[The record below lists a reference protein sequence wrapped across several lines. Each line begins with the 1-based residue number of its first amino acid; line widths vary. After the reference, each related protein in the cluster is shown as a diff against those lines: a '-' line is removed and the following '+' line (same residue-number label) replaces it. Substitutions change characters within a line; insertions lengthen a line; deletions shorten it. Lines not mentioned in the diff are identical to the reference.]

1 MTLLIGKDPNAGKD
15 WRQKRRGWQR
25 MRWLYSITI
34 SMDMVLSKL
43 WEMVKDRETWPAAS
57 PWGHKELDVT
67 ERLNNSNNTCMK
79 WVWNSYP
86 HSNPQCNWVKP
97 ALTDQTNINGALTM
111 CSENTNTTKTQILP
125 SNYCLVQG
133 QSHESNPAHCWFPY
147 SLHVKEAF
155 HIFWGVVKNSR
166 ICDRIAQLCPT
177 VCDPM
182 DCSLPGSSVPG
193 IFQAKVLEWVAI
205 SFSRGSSWPRD
216 RTQVSL
222 IVSKMLYC
230 LNHQGSTKNNRICDR
245 DHLWLKKQNKTK
257 PHKILTLLSFPEK
270 VCWPLVWWEN
280 TWGS

>member
-67 ERLNNSNNTCMK
+67 ERLNNSHNTCMK

-97 ALTDQTNINGALTM
+97 ALTDQTNINGVLTM

-125 SNYCLVQG
+125 SNYCLVQATITLIPKPDKDTTH
-133 QSHESNPAHCWFPY
+133 QTRKLQAVS
-147 SLHVKEAF
+147 
-155 HIFWGVVKNSR
+155 
-166 ICDRIAQLCPT
+166 
-177 VCDPM
+177 PM
-182 DCSLPGSSVPG
+182 NID
-193 IFQAKVLEWVAI
+193 AK
-205 SFSRGSSWPRD
+205 S
-216 RTQVSL
+216 
-222 IVSKMLYC
+222 
-230 LNHQGSTKNNRICDR
+230 STK
-245 DHLWLKKQNKTK
+245 H
-257 PHKILTLLSFPEK
+257 
-270 VCWPLVWWEN
+270 
-280 TWGS
+280 